1 MPNRLGRRFVVL
13 TSASLLA
20 LAGLVGCS
28 NEPEPVAPPAPETSA
43 TPAPTP
49 PPSPTPNGPETTRVI
64 AMGDMLPHAS
74 VLTLA
79 QVSGGHDF
87 GQFFAPIQQQL
98 DDADVTFC
106 NQEVPSAG
114 EEFGL
119 SGYPVFNAPT
129 QLTKDLVDPVGC
141 DLVNTA
147 TNHAADKGI
156 AGIAATRNAWD
167 ALAPT
172 IVAGTN
178 RNAEEQRTV
187 PIFEAD
193 GVKIALVSFAEFS
206 NLSIDPV
213 SLNFI
218 GDTALVNDLMT
229 QAREK
234 ADVVVVSAH
243 WGTEDSHLVSAQQ
256 RVFAQT
262 LTDLGADVIIGT
274 GPHVLQPVEWLTR
287 ADGGHTLVWY
297 SIGNMMHTQLSLAQ
311 RTGVLAGFDLVRE
324 TAGGQVRVENPTA
337 IFTYTHYDW
346 TAADEAAGNIAA
358 RTNLSINLLADSD
371 ELLAR
376 TRFGVTAAQQIAA
389 STEILGSDV
398 TILER

>member
-1 MPNRLGRRFVVL
+1 MPNRLGRRLAVL
-13 TSASLLA
+13 AAVSLLA
-20 LAGLVGCS
+20 LTGLVGCS
-28 NEPEPVAPPAPETSA
+28 RTPEVVAPPAPETSA
-43 TPAPTP
+43 TPTPTSTPTAPDP
-49 PPSPTPNGPETTRVI
+49 IHLI

-79 QVSGGHDF
+79 QVPGGHDF
-87 GQFFAPIQQQL
+87 GKFFAPIQKQL

-114 EEFGL
+114 VDFGL
-119 SGYPVFNAPT
+119 SGYPVFNAPI

-147 TNHAADKGI
+147 TNHAADKGV

-167 ALAPT
+167 PLAPT
-172 IVAGTN
+172 VVAGTN
-178 RNAEEQRTV
+178 RSAEEQRTV
-187 PIFEAD
+187 PIFESD
-193 GVKIALVSFAEFS
+193 GVKIALVAFAEFS
-206 NLSIDPV
+206 NIAIDST

-218 GDTALVNDLMT
+218 GDTALVNDLMA

-234 ADVVVVSAH
+234 ADIVVVSAH
-243 WGTEDSHLVSAQQ
+243 WGTEDSHAVNGQQ
-256 RVFAQT
+256 RAFAQT

-287 ADGGHTLVWY
+287 ADGGRTLVWY

-311 RTGVLAGFDLVRE
+311 RTGVLAGFDLVRD
-324 TAGGQVRVENPTA
+324 AKGGYVRVENPMA

-346 TAADEAAGNIAA
+346 TAAEEAAGNIAA

-371 ELLAR
+371 ELLTR
-376 TRFGVTAAQQIAA
+376 TRFGVTAAQQVAA
-389 STEILGSDV
+389 STQILGPDV